1 MKSKFN
7 YTGEVTIQ
15 TVFNNKTVCTQHLNS
30 GTPLLFE
37 AYARAL
43 VGQNIYEL
51 LPSFLNIYY
60 TDDKGEKSLIRNP
73 KGASVIRTLE
83 KANKGTNTT
92 LITRLSTSITK
103 DMMDLT
109 NVDGS
114 SYTVELKLLT
124 DIVSSQSQEVLA
136 NVLLSDVDSETFIE
150 SMKDTPA
157 SVQLIVVWDLYISN
171 NEDKEN
177 DE

>member
-7 YTGEVTIQ
+7 YTGKVTIQ
-15 TVFNNKTVCTQHLNS
+15 TVFNNKTVCTQHLNN

-60 TDDKGEKSLIRNP
+60 KDESGEKSLIRNT
-73 KGASVIRTLE
+73 KGASVIRTIE
-83 KANKGTNTT
+83 SAKKGSEAS

-103 DMMDLT
+103 DMMDLR

-114 SYTVELKLLT
+114 SYTVELRLLT
-124 DIVSSQSQEVLA
+124 DVLSSQPQGVLA
-136 NVLLSDVDSETFIE
+136 TVLLTEDDATTFIE
-150 SMKDTPA
+150 SMKETPS

-171 NEDKEN
+171 DDKEN